1 MADVYESLARLN
13 TYYSQQLIEA
23 QCVAIACL
31 ALGANKAP
39 LQTQFRK
46 SIFSPLGEVGLDIL
60 GLSTVG
66 SGNARPNI
74 PILASEAD
82 VQEVLQCPQR
92 LLQLSSEA
100 AAGHGAFTGILAVR
114 LIRYTTDDPAKQAE
128 NSHAFALPNVSRLP
142 REIRR
147 YAARKNGEVA
157 YALDPGYR
165 GNGFM
170 SAHQLFEGLR
180 YEVIANG
187 NAIQH
192 GLLAYVVKRR

>member
-1 MADVYESLARLN
+1 M
-13 TYYSQQLIEA
+13 
-23 QCVAIACL
+23 AIACL

-39 LQTQFRK
+39 SQTQFRK
-46 SIFSPLGEVGLDIL
+46 SITSPLGEVGLDIL
-60 GLSTVG
+60 GFATVG

-74 PILASEAD
+74 PILASEVD
-82 VQEVLQCPQR
+82 VREVLRCPQK

-100 AAGHGAFTGILAVR
+100 AAEHGVFTGILAVR
-114 LIRYTTDDPAKQAE
+114 LIRYHTDDPAEKTE
-128 NSHAFALPNVSRLP
+128 NSHAFALPKANSLP

-147 YAARKNGEVA
+147 YAAEMDGEVA

-170 SAHQLFEGLR
+170 SAHQLFESLR
-180 YEVIANG
+180 DKVIANG
-187 NAIQH
+187 KAFQH